1 MGKIKFGWMGLG
13 LITSV
18 LDYIDDVIETGRAK
32 DAEKWYKETYPDDY
46 ARIVKDR
53 EKAEKD
59 MEKYINTTMTKAD
72 QKKYLDIFNKMY
84 K

>member
-18 LDYIDDVIETGRAK
+18 LDYIDDVIKDGRAK
-32 DAEKWYKETYPDDY
+32 ESEEWYKETYPDDY
-46 ARIVKDR
+46 ARIMKDR

-59 MEKYINTTMTKAD
+59 IHEYVNATMTKAE
-72 QKKYLDIFNKMY
+72 QKKCLDHFNKMY